1 MQSVE
6 PSQNVTH
13 SIRTGA
19 ILAVVLVVAL
29 AGCSGAMPG
38 GEQSADEDEVEQ
50 TDILEEIEAVDTYQY
65 EMTQTIETE
74 QGEET
79 VISEGRINESANRS
93 HVSSTTDTELISENE
108 SVRIDEY
115 IVENTLYASI
125 DGDWFQMDLQGNVW
139 EESAQL
145 AAQTD
150 FIESGTLTEDGTE
163 TVNGVE
169 TTVVSVEA
177 TDELK
182 AELQNSPNFQAT
194 GATVDDVSYELY
206 VDEETNYIHKIDT
219 ELTTTA
225 GNQTTTSSTEM
236 TITDHN
242 ESLDI
247 ELPADAE
254 DAEEGA
260 PPAV

>member
-1 MQSVE
+1 
-6 PSQNVTH
+6 
-13 SIRTGA
+13 
-19 ILAVVLVVAL
+19 
-29 AGCSGAMPG
+29 MPG
-38 GEQSADEDEVEQ
+38 GEEPGDEDEVEQ

-93 HVSSTTDTELISENE
+93 HVSSTTDTELVSENE
-108 SVRIDEY
+108 TIQVEEY

-125 DGDWFQMDLQGNVW
+125 DGDWFQMDLEGNVW

-150 FIESGTLTEDGTE
+150 FIESGTLTENGTE
-163 TVNGVE
+163 TINGVE
-169 TTVVSVEA
+169 TTVVSVES

-194 GATVDDVSYELY
+194 GSTVDDVSYELY

-242 ESLDI
+242 ESVNI
-247 ELPADAE
+247 ELPDDAE

-260 PPAV
+260 PPAL